1 MVKEKNSAR
10 KFKVWLPLL
19 FSFVLVGGMI
29 VGFNLKDTN
38 QIIRITQEEFSSL
51 TGKGGHGRVE
61 ELVRYIEAKYV
72 DKIDGDELVES
83 AINELL
89 DDLDPHSN
97 YITAKKLKEVNE
109 QLEGNFE
116 GVGIEFMMLEDT
128 ILVVNPI
135 EDGPSIK
142 AGILAGDK
150 IISIE
155 DTIIAGVNLET
166 KDIIEKLRGEK
177 GTKVRIGVRRDDQ
190 DEQKYFVVKREEIP
204 LNSVDIGY
212 MIDQHTGYIKIN
224 RFSANTYEEF
234 MKELE
239 NLVESKGMKNLV
251 MDVRQNPGGY
261 LQEATKILSQ
271 LFNEKNKLLVYT
283 KGRSIH
289 RNDYETTGKN
299 FFDVGKIAVLID
311 EGSASAS
318 EIVAGAI
325 QDWDRGV
332 IVGRRSFGKGLVQE
346 QYKLKDGSALRL
358 TVARYYTPSGRSI
371 QKPYKN
377 VDDYDMDRFERFENG
392 EMESEAN
399 IHLNDTT
406 KYFTANGRIVYGGGG
421 ISPDLFVPMDTIIL
435 NDFYLNVREHIPQFA
450 YRTYRKFEHALGKN
464 IVEYSSTFNI
474 DDAIFNDLLAFAKSK
489 GIKGSK
495 SIIGKCKPEL
505 KRALKARIARLAF
518 KDEGYFAIWNQE
530 DPVVNKALKALYDD
544 ELANRIGGQL
554 QGN

>member
-1 MVKEKNSAR
+1 MVTEKKSAR
-10 KFKVWLPLL
+10 KLKVWLPLL

-51 TGKGGHGRVE
+51 TGSGGHGRVE

-166 KDIIEKLRGEK
+166 KDIIDKLRGEK

-239 NLVESKGMKNLV
+239 NLVEGKGMKNLV

-358 TVARYYTPSGRSI
+358 TVARYFTPSGRSI

-377 VDDYDMDRFERFENG
+377 VADYDMDRFERFENG
-392 EMESEAN
+392 EMESESN

-406 KYFTANGRIVYGGGG
+406 KFYTANGRVVYGGGG
-421 ISPDLFVPMDTIIL
+421 ISPDLFVPMDTIVL
-435 NDFYLNVREHIPQFA
+435 NDFYLSVRDHIPQFA
-450 YRTYRKFEHALGKN
+450 YRTFKKHQHQLGKN
-464 IVEYSSTFNI
+464 IVEFSSSFDIT
-474 DDAIFNDLLAFAKSK
+474 DDLFNDLVAFANSK
-489 GIKGSK
+489 GIEGQK
-495 SIIGKCKPEL
+495 SIVAKCKPEL

-518 KDEGYFAIWNQE
+518 KDEGYFAIWNQN

-544 ELANRIGGQL
+544 ELANRIGFR
-554 QGN
+554 N

>member
-1 MVKEKNSAR
+1 MLNEKKNTKKLR
-10 KFKVWLPLL
+10 VWLPLL

-51 TGKGGHGRVE
+51 TGTGGHGRVE

-97 YITAKKLKEVNE
+97 YINSKKLKEVNE

-135 EDGPSIK
+135 EDGPSLK
-142 AGILAGDK
+142 AGILPGDK

-166 KDIIEKLRGEK
+166 KDIIDKLRGEK
-177 GTKVRIGVRRDDQ
+177 GTKVRIGVRRDEQ
-190 DEQKYFVVKREEIP
+190 EAQKYFVVKREEIP

-212 MIDQHTGYIKIN
+212 MVDQTTGYIKIN

-234 MKELE
+234 MRELE
-239 NLVESKGMKNLV
+239 ILVENKEAKNLIL
-251 MDVRQNPGGY
+251 DVRQNPGGY

-299 FFDVGKIAVLID
+299 FFDVDKIAVLID

-371 QKPYKN
+371 QKPYKD
-377 VDDYDMDRFERFENG
+377 VDNYDLDRVERFENG
-392 EMESEAN
+392 EMESEDN

-406 KYFTANGRIVYGGGG
+406 KFYTANGRIVYGGGG
-421 ISPDLFVPMDTIIL
+421 ISPDLFVPLDTIVY
-435 NDFYLNVREHIPQFA
+435 NDFYLNVRDHIPQFA
-450 YRTYRKFEHALGKN
+450 YRTFKKFENKLGKN
-464 IVEYSSTFNI
+464 IIEYSELFNI
-474 DDAIFNDLLAFAKSK
+474 DDEIYNNLVAFAKTK
-489 GIKGSK
+489 GINADK
-495 SIIGKCKPEL
+495 SIINKCKPEL

-518 KDEGYFAIWNQE
+518 KDEGYFAIWNQN
-530 DPVVNKALKALYDD
+530 DPVVNKALKALYDN
-544 ELANRIGGQL
+544 ELANRIGAK
-554 QGN
+554 